1 MDGQQSTNMLCT
13 CILTAYISE
22 ESFSKKRIK
31 QLSQK
36 HFFISQLVICQQ
48 DARNSVKNTVYIQL
62 KVCLHLQYVLLC
74 ERTETE

>member
-1 MDGQQSTNMLCT
+1 MLCM
-13 CILTAYISE
+13 CILTAHVSE
-22 ESFSKKRIK
+22 ENLAKKHIK

-36 HFFISQLVICQQ
+36 FFFISQLVFCQQ
-48 DARNSVKNTVYIQL
+48 DAKKSVKNTVNIQL